1 MIVLVPLSR
10 FRIAYEVAAGRPFS
24 QFERLILRAIK
35 EGASELSDLRATF
48 QVHPRLLIEGLVTLT
63 HAGWLAIGGPGHDGF
78 VLTSGGHEAAAS
90 DQPPSTTEVSARQ
103 ASVVMER
110 LSGALIANNEVR
122 FASRKELS
130 DVWDRA
136 VRLAPEVTGNQLD
149 EGQVQHLLP
158 RRQGEWL
165 RWIGPIDMLTKG
177 ANWLPVDVDIQ
188 SGNVVGLPDSWAPR
202 LQTAIIKRA
211 SEVGATMPAEAMERL
226 VVAQQHVRK
235 SPESTAEQREA
246 VGLQVPGSM
255 RPSIVSD
262 EDFCFTAAQHESL
275 LSAAMNEAQS
285 SIFIASS
292 FPNIEKLE
300 RLRGGIEAA
309 VKRGVDVDLL
319 LGKCGGTSQEL
330 RAVTDWTGRMAYEA
344 RQEGAGGL
352 RFSRQSSSFH
362 GNLLLWDRTSGWSA
376 CVGSYKWLAISDDCE
391 EPSFPRHVSVR
402 ISEPGSVAA
411 LARCAIG
418 FWSAV
423 DTEMLSSTADRWR
436 GVAAELDMIASGEA
450 THEANVSIGLVID
463 GEHETL
469 IDKWNGTAQS
479 RVFVASHELVSLS
492 RVLKSGQDNDS
503 LETASVDIVYG
514 WTGKAQDWLADA
526 ARRVEERDGS
536 FRQIDN
542 FHGEVVIKDEFA
554 CITSYNILGAA
565 RVVGSKVGRE
575 LGIVIEGSEV
585 VQSLWRKFNSE

>member
-1 MIVLVPLSR
+1 MIVLIPLSR
-10 FRIAYEVAAGRPFS
+10 FRISYEVAAGRPFS

-35 EGASELSDLRATF
+35 EGASELSELRTTF

-63 HAGWLAIGGPGHDGF
+63 HAGWLAIGGPGHEGF
-78 VLTSGGHEAAAS
+78 VLTSGGYEAAAS
-90 DQPPSTTEVSARQ
+90 DQPPSTTEVTARQ

-122 FASRKELS
+122 FASRKELG

-149 EGQVQHLLP
+149 EGQVQHFLP

-188 SGNVVGLPDSWAPR
+188 TGNVVGLPDSWAPR
-202 LQTAIIKRA
+202 LQTAIIMRA
-211 SEVGATMPAEAMERL
+211 SQAGETKPAQAMDRL
-226 VVAQQHVRK
+226 VVTRQHVEK
-235 SPESTAEQREA
+235 LPGPAAEQRET
-246 VGLQVPGSM
+246 VGLQAPRSM

-275 LSAAMNEAQS
+275 ISAAMNEAQS

-309 VKRGVDVDLL
+309 VKRGVNVDILF
-319 LGKCGGTSQEL
+319 GKFGGTSQEL
-330 RAVTDWTGRMAYEA
+330 RAVTDWSGKMAYEA
-344 RQEGAGGL
+344 KQEGAGGL

-362 GNLLLWDRTSGWSA
+362 GNLLLWDGTSGWSA
-376 CVGSYKWLAISDDCE
+376 CVGSYKWLAISEDRE
-391 EPSFPRHVSVR
+391 EPSFPGDVSVR

-411 LARCAIG
+411 LARCGIG

-436 GVAAELDMIASGEA
+436 GVAAELDRIASGEA
-450 THEANVSIGLVID
+450 AHEANASICLVID

-469 IDKWNGTAQS
+469 INEWKSTARS
-479 RVFVASHELVSLS
+479 RVFVASHEL
-492 RVLKSGQDNDS
+492 
-503 LETASVDIVYG
+503 E
-514 WTGKAQDWLADA
+514 
-526 ARRVEERDGS
+526 S
-536 FRQIDN
+536 FS
-542 FHGEVVIKDEFA
+542 K
-554 CITSYNILGAA
+554 IL
-565 RVVGSKVGRE
+565 
-575 LGIVIEGSEV
+575 
-585 VQSLWRKFNSE
+585 